1 MSLYTRI
8 SSTSFT
14 RSPPPSPNE
23 ISRSSSPTTNDRLT
37 LRDAANAWEVDP
49 SPPPNVLKRPNDN
62 LYSTSVSFYSTTL
75 VYEFILDN
83 FGLRIYTRQLWFT
96 MESLRP
102 YSDLSH
108 IRERLERHINNPQV
122 LYGLDVVEKYA
133 LYDEFA
139 YDYDTLAAKFLDPFY
154 IRDET
159 ERQLVCLEVLDNLD
173 THMGYE
179 VIPRTPNRQRYST
192 HRAASSTNNNNSNN
206 NSSNS
211 TTINID

>member
-1 MSLYTRI
+1 M
-8 SSTSFT
+8 
-14 RSPPPSPNE
+14 
-23 ISRSSSPTTNDRLT
+23 
-37 LRDAANAWEVDP
+37 
-49 SPPPNVLKRPNDN
+49 
-62 LYSTSVSFYSTTL
+62 
-75 VYEFILDN
+75 
-83 FGLRIYTRQLWFT
+83 G
-96 MESLRP
+96 
-102 YSDLSH
+102 
-108 IRERLERHINNPQV
+108 RHINNPQV

-154 IRDET
+154 IRNET
-159 ERQLVCLEVLDNLD
+159 ERQLACLEVLDNLD

-179 VIPRTPNRQRYST
+179 VIRRTSNRQGHST

>member
-1 MSLYTRI
+1 MSLYTSI

-62 LYSTSVSFYSTTL
+62 LYSTSVSF
-75 VYEFILDN
+75 
-83 FGLRIYTRQLWFT
+83 RQLWFT

-159 ERQLVCLEVLDNLD
+159 ERQLACLEVLDNLD

-179 VIPRTPNRQRYST
+179 VIRRTPNRQRYST